1 MPHFSSYVLFM
12 ASNKAYLMLV
22 KQPFICYYIWSVE
35 LLLIS
40 IQDDVKQSIVVSSH
54 IRIRQSVLSGWLI
67 WDILGGKSHCY
78 DFYQNRN
85 SAPRK
90 NDDIAW
96 INARNDFP
104 WSFLSLDS
112 HGTRCA
118 GEVAAIANNS
128 ICGTGVAYSAHVGGL
143 IIIINFCEF
152 SFNTDS

>member
-40 IQDDVKQSIVVSSH
+40 IHDDVKQSIVVSSH
-54 IRIRQSVLSGWLI
+54 IRIRQSILSGWLI

-90 NDDIAW
+90 NDDISW
-96 INARNDFP
+96 INARNYCP